1 MNSLT
6 TRPRAA
12 GSRIRAR
19 VARRDERGATL
30 VEFALVSP
38 LVFLVIFGIIAGC
51 YLAFQNSSLHDGA
64 TAGARAASIETSL
77 VTPTGGQ
84 FCESGKPVSIE
95 RSVGQAAPILRVNQA
110 PLCASSANATT
121 LTQTPTVAGDVNITV
136 TCGGS
141 CASPTSTKVALGVIT
156 KGLLAPFNV
165 TYNLSASSQ
174 VPVLSP

>member
-1 MNSLT
+1 MR
-6 TRPRAA
+6 TRQADTCVRT
-12 GSRIRAR
+12 RLR
-19 VARRDERGATL
+19 RRDERGATL

-77 VTPTGGQ
+77 VAPTSGQ

-95 RSVGQAAPILRVNQA
+95 KSVSQAAPILAVNQA
-110 PLCASSANATT
+110 PLCATSANATT
-121 LTQTPTVAGDVNITV
+121 LTQSPTVPGDVNIIV

-141 CASPTSTKVALGVIT
+141 CASPTSTEVALAVTT
-156 KGLLAPFNV
+156 KGLLAPFSV
-165 TYNLSASSQ
+165 TYHLSASSQ